1 MKDKWLLDHFYVPQ
15 TEPAKPRSVQR
26 MVRRQQ
32 PMKTEKEIEAINEQR
47 KEAMQMLASAAETF
61 AATGCSLGAHTI
73 RECIG
78 TLISDNCHE
87 Y

>member
-1 MKDKWLLDHFYVPQ
+1 M
-15 TEPAKPRSVQR
+15 
-26 MVRRQQ
+26 QQ
-32 PMKTEKEIEAINEQR
+32 PMKTENEIEEINEQR
-47 KEAMQMLASAAETF
+47 KDAMQMLASAAETF

-78 TLISDNCHE
+78 TLIRDNCHE